1 MEISTNHGI
10 YLYDLTDAEARQ
22 IEQEFGKFIDF
33 YDSDEPGS
41 NILYMEHLSL
51 KNYMKIERWLKDFN
65 SHK

>member
-10 YLYDLTDAEARQ
+10 YLYDLTDDEVRQ
-22 IEQEFGKFIDF
+22 IEQEFDKFIDF
-33 YDSDEPGS
+33 YDSDKPGS

-51 KNYMKIERWLKDFN
+51 KDYTKIKRWLKDFN